1 MDDSILK
8 LLIGFLTALV
18 MLLGTLLTIANNT
31 KRDALNKLNDKKYK
45 VYSEILEVLF
55 DLIKKQKG
63 LPLTSDDD
71 VTQRMINIK
80 RDLLLYGNDA
90 AVRKFFKWEEAKG
103 KGGRRL
109 WIMAELAALVRKD
122 MGNRYTSISAD
133 DILKSLVDEQ
143 HGYRSFKKELLQTTT

>member
-1 MDDSILK
+1 MDDTLLK
-8 LLIGFLTALV
+8 LTIGLLTAFATV
-18 MLLGTLLTIANNT
+18 VSALLYIANNT
-31 KRDALNKLNDKKYK
+31 KRDAINKVNDKKYK

-63 LPLTSDDD
+63 LALTSEDD

-90 AVRKFFKWEEAKG
+90 SVRKFFAWEEALG

-122 MGNRYTSISAD
+122 MGNRWTTVSAD
-133 DILKSLVDEQ
+133 DILKSLMNEQ
-143 HGYRSFKKELLQTTT
+143 KGYRKFKKELLSMNT